1 MNPATDGNETA
12 LRGHIPGEPGLW
24 VLIFGDLLV
33 FGVLFVTYAVSLV
46 GDPDAMGLSQQKLSR
61 GLGLANTILLL
72 TSSWFI
78 AHAVNAAR
86 RGSPRA
92 RRLILAALALG
103 TAFVGVKVV
112 EWGGHIGHGD
122 TLNSSSFF
130 TFYFM
135 YTGIHLLHV
144 LIGLGVLTW
153 LSRQCDSSGAWTG
166 PFAVLEGSAVFW
178 HLVDLLWV
186 MLFAL
191 LYLLRHGAAA

>member
-1 MNPATDGNETA
+1 MTDRPVSSTKS
-12 LRGHIPGEPGLW
+12 GHIPGEPGLW
-24 VLIFGDLLV
+24 VLIFGDLVV
-33 FGVLFVTYAVSLV
+33 FGILFVTYSYSVVTEPEAMRTAQERL
-46 GDPDAMGLSQQKLSR
+46 GRGMGLL
-61 GLGLANTILLL
+61 NTILLL
-72 TSSWFI
+72 SSSWAI

-86 RGSPRA
+86 HASPMC
-92 RRLILAALALG
+92 RRLIVAAVLLG
-103 TAFVGVKVV
+103 VAFVGVKVV
-112 EWGGHIGHGD
+112 EWSGHISAGD

-153 LSRQCDSSGAWTG
+153 LALQCDASGAWTG
-166 PFAVLEGSAVFW
+166 SLALLEGSAVFW

-191 LYLLRHGAAA
+191 LYLLRQGVPV